1 MAGQKRHEADSD
13 QSLLF
18 NSLFTLCEFDQLLR
32 SGMRP
37 ERQVT
42 RTLGSRHRSL
52 WFRET
57 PIVA

>member
-1 MAGQKRHEADSD
+1 
-13 QSLLF
+13 
-18 NSLFTLCEFDQLLR
+18 LLR

-52 WFRET
+52 WFHET
-57 PIVA
+57 PIVAYGP